1 MLSRQKI
8 SLINSLNRKKN
19 REENGLYI
27 IEGIKLVSTAIQY
40 RKESIIHIFSVS
52 EFIDELMEESLP
64 ITLVNPKELKK
75 ISNLMTPQ
83 GILALMQ
90 IEEKTVD
97 SRSGGTGLN
106 LFLDGVQDP
115 GNVGTL
121 IRTADWYG
129 VANLILGDGCA
140 DLYHPKVIQAAMG
153 SHFGCNVVSLS
164 IQSAVERLKPSVI
177 IGTEEGGEDFKS
189 IIKPGA
195 LVCLG
200 SEGKGLSEE
209 VRSFCEVF
217 SGINGAPERVAESLN
232 VSMVGAILMDR
243 FYGRGSKCIGISL

>member
-8 SLINSLNRKKN
+8 TLINSLNRKKN
-19 REENGLYI
+19 RTENGLYV

-40 RKESIIHIFSVS
+40 SKEAIISIYALA
-52 EFIDELMEESLP
+52 ELIEELPCESLP
-64 ITLVNPKELKK
+64 VTIVDAVRLKK
-75 ISNLMTPQ
+75 ISNLKTPQ
-83 GILALMQ
+83 GVLALMR
-90 IEEKTVD
+90 IKENCIDKV
-97 SRSGGTGLN
+97 SGSLGLN
-106 LFLDGVQDP
+106 IFLDGVQDP

-129 VANLILGDGCA
+129 VANLILGEGCA

-153 SHFGCNVVSLS
+153 SHFGCNVINLP
-164 IQSAVERLKPSVI
+164 IQSAVENLKPSVI
-177 IGTEEGGEDFKS
+177 IGTEEGGDAFERVVR
-189 IIKPGA
+189 PGA

-217 SGINGAPERVAESLN
+217 SGIDGDSGKVAESLN

-243 FYGRGSKCIGISL
+243 YFGK